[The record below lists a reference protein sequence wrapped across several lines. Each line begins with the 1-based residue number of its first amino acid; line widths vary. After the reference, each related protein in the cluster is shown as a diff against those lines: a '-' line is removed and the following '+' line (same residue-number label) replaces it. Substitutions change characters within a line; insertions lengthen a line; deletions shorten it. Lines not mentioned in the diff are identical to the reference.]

1 MAPFFNL
8 ELYGLLFLGDLLR
21 QKVLDLLYV
30 YNVVFVDIEVLL
42 VWALVQPF
50 LFDLFKQVAL
60 VVKSLLLF
68 LPLQSV
74 LVVPVLLVRLLVKL
88 ELSLVLQALELRLVL
103 SLHDLR
109 LELILDHLRGLRLLD
124 LAFHVILQMLLLIF
138 KLLLVQVD
146 QSELFLFMLTS
157 PADTLG
163 CQRCLLFIVKVLL
176 LLLKNLLA
184 ALSDIFI
191 VDANAVIDCISVHLL
206 LHHAVVIALHFLL
219 LQVFCVHL
227 RQFYSKV
234 TLASFFSLN
243 IVVVILQS

>member
-124 LAFHVILQMLLLIF
+124 LASHVIL
-138 KLLLVQVD
+138 
-146 QSELFLFMLTS
+146 
-157 PADTLG
+157 
-163 CQRCLLFIVKVLL
+163 
-176 LLLKNLLA
+176 
-184 ALSDIFI
+184 
-191 VDANAVIDCISVHLL
+191 
-206 LHHAVVIALHFLL
+206 
-219 LQVFCVHL
+219 
-227 RQFYSKV
+227 
-234 TLASFFSLN
+234 
-243 IVVVILQS
+243 